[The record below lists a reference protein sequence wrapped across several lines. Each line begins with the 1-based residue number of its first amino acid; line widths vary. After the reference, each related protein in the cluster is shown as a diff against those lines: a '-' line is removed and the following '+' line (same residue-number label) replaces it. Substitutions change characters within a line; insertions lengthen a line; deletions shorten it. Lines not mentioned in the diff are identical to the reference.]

1 MNPARARW
9 IEERRRPE
17 AATASWLQLE
27 GGQQAMRAEKQLWF
41 WLAALVIVVFAIAL
55 LKDILLPFVAAIV
68 GAYFLNPLADR
79 LESFGLKRTWA
90 AILIVGLAAVL
101 VALALVLLVP
111 VLVEQVRQLVTALPA
126 ETERFKAFLERY
138 GREWLGPSFPSFQTA
153 IDKALAEQSQNW
165 AATVAAIMASVWSRG
180 QALVN
185 FVSLLLITPVVVFY
199 LLVDWHPMLA
209 RIDRALPRDH
219 APTIR
224 RLAGEINDA
233 VAAFIRGQGAICLV
247 LGIYYAIGLSWAGI
261 EYGLLVGLTT
271 GLLAFIPIIGWAL
284 GLIVAASLAI
294 VQSWPDLAPLL
305 KVAGVLVSGLAI
317 DAAFLSPRFVGQ
329 KVGLHPVW
337 LIFALFVFSYLF
349 GLVGTLVAVPLAA
362 AVAVLVRF
370 AVQVYLDSSVY
381 KGSDAAPGAED
392 KP

>member
-1 MNPARARW
+1 MRM
-9 IEERRRPE
+9 ER
-17 AATASWLQLE
+17 
-27 GGQQAMRAEKQLWF
+27 QLWF
-41 WLAALVIVVFAIAL
+41 WLAALLIVVASIAL
-55 LKDILLPFVAAIV
+55 LKDILLPFIAGIV

-79 LESFGLKRTWA
+79 LQSFGLKRAWA
-90 AILIVGLAAVL
+90 SILIVGVAGVL

-111 VLVEQVRQLVTALPA
+111 VLIEQIRQLVAALPA
-126 ETERFKAFLERY
+126 ETERFKAFVERY
-138 GREWLGPSFPSFQTA
+138 GREWLGPSFPTFQTA
-153 IDKALAEQSQNW
+153 LDKALAEQSQNW
-165 AATVAAIMASVWSRG
+165 TATAGAIIATVWSRG
-180 QALVN
+180 LALVN

-209 RIDRALPRDH
+209 RIDAALPRDY

-224 RLAGEINDA
+224 RLAAEINNA
-233 VAAFIRGQGAICLV
+233 VAAFIRGQGAICLM
-247 LGIYYAIGLSWAGI
+247 LGMYYAAGLSWAGI

-271 GLLAFIPIIGWAL
+271 GVLAFIPVVGWIL
-284 GLIVAASLAI
+284 GAVTAAGLAI
-294 VQSWPDLAPLL
+294 VQFWPDLTPLL

-317 DAAFLSPRFVGQ
+317 DTAFLSPRFVGQ
-329 KVGLHPVW
+329 KIGLHPVW

-362 AVAVLVRF
+362 AIGVLVRF

-381 KGSDAAPGAED
+381 KGSGSTVDAETMPPPRN

>member
-1 MNPARARW
+1 
-9 IEERRRPE
+9 
-17 AATASWLQLE
+17 
-27 GGQQAMRAEKQLWF
+27 MRAEKQLWF
-41 WLAALVIVVFAIAL
+41 WLAALVVVVFAMAL

-68 GAYFLNPLADR
+68 VAYFLNPLADR
-79 LESFGLKRTWA
+79 MQAYGVKRAWA
-90 AILIVGLAAVL
+90 AILIVGVAAVL

-126 ETERFKAFLERY
+126 ETERFKAFIERY
-138 GREWLGPSFPSFQTA
+138 GREWLGPTFPSFQTA
-153 IDKALAEQSQNW
+153 LDKALAEQSQNW
-165 AATVAAIMASVWSRG
+165 AATFAAIMASVWSRG
-180 QALVN
+180 LALVN

-209 RIDRALPRDH
+209 RIDEALPRDY

-261 EYGLLVGLTT
+261 DYGLLVGLTT
-271 GLLAFIPIIGWAL
+271 GLLAFIPIIGWLL

-294 VQSWPDLAPLL
+294 VQAWPDLTPLL
-305 KVAGVLVSGLAI
+305 KVTGVLVSGIAI

-381 KGSDAAPGAED
+381 KGSDAAPGAKD
-392 KP
+392 KS